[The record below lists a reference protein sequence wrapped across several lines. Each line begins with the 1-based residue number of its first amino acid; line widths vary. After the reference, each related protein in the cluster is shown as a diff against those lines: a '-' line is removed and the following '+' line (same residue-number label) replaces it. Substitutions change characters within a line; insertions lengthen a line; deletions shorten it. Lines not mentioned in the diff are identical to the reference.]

1 MIGRLSGRLVEC
13 TPGAAVVDVGGVG
26 YSVQIPLGTF
36 YSLSENRSECVD
48 LYVHTHVREDAIVL
62 YGFATRAE
70 REAFERLMAIS
81 GVGPRIALGILSG
94 IGVEDLERAVRSG
107 DRARLER
114 IPGVGRKTA
123 ERLLLELR
131 DRYERDGRGRGGR
144 APKAEAPAPGA
155 PASVRADAVS
165 ALVHLGYAEATAVR
179 AAETAVGELGETAP
193 LEAVLRAALRTLVP

>member
-26 YSVQIPLGTF
+26 YSLQIPLGTF
-36 YSLSENRSECVD
+36 YSLSKDRRKRVD
-48 LYVHTHVREDAIVL
+48 LYVHTHVREDAITL

-70 REAFERLMAIS
+70 RETFERLVAIS

-94 IGVEDLERAVRSG
+94 IGVEDLERAVRAG

-131 DRYERDGRGRGGR
+131 DRYERDGRGRGR
-144 APKAEAPAPGA
+144 KEPAVEARFPAEVSGA
-155 PASVRADAVS
+155 RADAVS
-165 ALVHLGYAEATAVR
+165 ALLHLGYAEATAVR
-179 AAETAVGELGETAP
+179 AVETAIGELGETAP